1 MRRRVPVSC
10 GSRSLTHHFHRFRD
24 RSDGQYDVGPG
35 GGQHNRFLELGKTL
49 RPDFQGIRSRGQT
62 GEPVFARVVRARPLL
77 VVGVV
82 LQQDQHARHHGAA
95 RIVNGSRERSGRL
108 GRLPVQ
114 RSQWNYHRQN
124 RRHCRPTKAP
134 AQPVAVAACV
144 EQCAHTLLQVR
155 SCRHAEGRG
164 VSARMRHGPR
174 QAYQVL
180 RVCGLLRSRSH
191 HRVVARALLFAAE
204 ARGRQPRQRTK
215 PIQCHRDSRHQPEQ
229 WISAPRMRQFVQ

>member
-1 MRRRVPVSC
+1 MDPESEAAGWDAC
-10 GSRSLTHHFHRFRD
+10 PCNAANGT
-24 RSDGQYDVGPG
+24 
-35 GGQHNRFLELGKTL
+35 T
-49 RPDFQGIRSRGQT
+49 T
-62 GEPVFARVVRARPLL
+62 ART
-77 VVGVV
+77 
-82 LQQDQHARHHGAA
+82 AA
-95 RIVNGSRERSGRL
+95 TA
-108 GRLPVQ
+108 
-114 RSQWNYHRQN
+114 
-124 RRHCRPTKAP
+124 RPTKAP

-204 ARGRQPRQRTK
+204 ARGRQPRQRMK
-215 PIQCHRDSRHQPEQ
+215 PIQC
-229 WISAPRMRQFVQ
+229 